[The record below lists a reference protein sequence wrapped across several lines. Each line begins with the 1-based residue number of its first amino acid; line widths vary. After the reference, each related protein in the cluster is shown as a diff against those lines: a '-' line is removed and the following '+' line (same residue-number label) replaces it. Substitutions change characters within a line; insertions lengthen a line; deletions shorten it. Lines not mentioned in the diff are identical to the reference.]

1 MEYYSTIKKEMKPG
15 HCRDVNRP
23 RVCHRVKL
31 VRKRKTSNIY

>member
-23 RVCHRVKL
+23 RVCQSEVSQKE
-31 VRKRKTSNIY
+31 KNK